1 MELCKQRDVHDRTT
15 MVICT
20 YVNIYIYIYLH
31 LSIFYMST
39 LLQGLVDCGPKPTK
53 SQHGF
58 VPPTTEAM
66 GAVVANKVSKQVV
79 LTHL

>member
-1 MELCKQRDVHDRTT
+1 
-15 MVICT
+15 
-20 YVNIYIYIYLH
+20 
-31 LSIFYMST
+31 MST